1 MKAVHVSRALMG
13 ACVAMMLWTTTRPAD
28 AAAPP
33 PKPPLQTELEAHPDY
48 WLVGFRP
55 DATRQARQAAH
66 AAAGTERVRSF
77 RRIPVDVVRAAPGIR
92 RDDIQKAYQSRK
104 DVAYIEPN
112 YRVTKKMVPN
122 DPMFGDLWGLRNT
135 GQTGGTPGADINV
148 AEVWGTH
155 GTGSRDIIV
164 AVIDTGIDYTHEDL
178 IANLWTNPDETAN
191 GEDDDGNGIIDD
203 IYGARW
209 LDGNGLPTSGDPM
222 DGDGHGTH
230 VAGTIGGVG
239 DNAIGIAGV
248 NWQVQLMALKFLDDG
263 GSGWSADAVAALEYA
278 IDKGAHLSNNSW
290 GGGGYS
296 QAMRDMIAAAGD
308 ANQLFIAAAGNSA
321 TDNDGIP
328 HYPSSY
334 DNDNLIAVASSD
346 HDDLVSSFSCYG
358 RQSVDIAAPGSG
370 ILSSVPGNAYDEY
383 SGTSMATPHVTGAAA
398 LLWSFHP
405 GAPWSDV
412 KDWLLLGSHRLPVWN
427 GLTVSGGRLNVA
439 ESARLASLPD
449 DVTPVN
455 DLVAASNEGDTSIFL
470 AWANPPSAGGWT
482 YIDTTI
488 RRDTDNFPSRWDEG
502 ELVYAGNAEAFEDD
516 SVDVGRRYFYSAWAQ
531 FDDGST
537 SLYSAPAFAQARA
550 GGEPD
555 DYFTEIF
562 SANDND
568 LAYTSV
574 VFVPDGSLN
583 GYQAF
588 TDPAE
593 DFFTDPAGGTPLP
606 VGDDDPAYVAL
617 ADGQTVWLYGVD
629 YDHLHV
635 GPNGFITF
643 GESDS
648 TWTESLAAHFRLPR
662 VSALFDDLNPTSGGE
677 VSWKQLA
684 DRVAVTWLDV
694 PEYGNNNRNSFQI
707 EMFFDG
713 RIRLTWL
720 QIDARDGLAG
730 LSAGEG
736 LPFNFMESNLSDYPS
751 SDPLRITPRTGFHPA
766 GIEGGPFVPEST
778 TYELL
783 NVDAAALDWSLVSAP
798 GWLQVLPTA
807 GTLDPAESVDV
818 DISLDPSV
826 LALTYGYYTGDIVF
840 SNHVSGRIHARQA
853 SLSVSREGYS
863 ALFFADGFVGPDV
876 VVPALRAQGYAVELP
891 DTWEDFNQA
900 LMDDE
905 FLVAISLAQ
914 ADYSGLDLV
923 ALEDHLLA
931 GGRVIAADWL
941 QDEFLAGLLEAEFT
955 GATDMSPITITDDD
969 LAAGIQN
976 PQPISDPGWGG
987 LWSFGLRPL
996 DTAQSIARFRNGD
1009 SALVWGHGGRS
1020 ALLGMLAD
1028 TLAPEDGQ
1036 RFFEN
1041 LLQLLEVGHDDL
1053 LTLPADGFSSAG
1065 YQLGPF
1071 APEDKSYT
1079 LSNTGSDALD
1089 WTAATTSTWAD
1100 VSLTAGNLAPDADVV
1115 ITAQVN
1121 ATAASLDPGTYHDTL
1136 VIANTTSGKR
1146 FYRDLQLTVIPL
1158 PGEIHVTDTIAPEDD
1173 LQMPF
1178 GEWIVG
1184 QSTTEQITIHNTD
1197 ALYDLVISGT
1207 YILSSLGDAEPE
1219 ALPAP
1224 PAKPA
1229 TARRAP
1235 AKTESDPDAHEWV
1248 SDTLLIGFKSDADA
1262 AKRDA
1267 IHAALGARRIHR
1279 YSRIPVDVVTLP
1291 KNSDLKAFI
1300 AAYQSLSG
1308 VAYAEPNYV
1317 IRLSATPDDPRF
1329 GDLWGLEN
1337 TGQTGGTP
1345 GADIRAT
1352 DAWDITTGSRAIIVG
1367 VIDTGI
1373 DYTHPDL
1380 VDNLWVNPDETENG
1394 MDDDG
1399 NGIVDDLYGA
1409 RWIDGTGV
1417 PTSGDPMDGH
1427 DHGTHVAGTI
1437 GGVGNNAIGV
1447 AGINWQVRLMGLK
1460 FLDDSG
1466 SGATAD
1472 AISAI
1477 EYAIDKGAH
1486 LSNNSWGGG
1495 GYSQALRDMIE
1506 AAGEANQLFI
1516 AAAGND
1522 GTDNDTLPHYPS
1534 NYDNDNIIA
1543 VASSDHNDA
1552 RSSFS
1557 CFGQTTVDLAA
1568 PGSAILSTVAGG
1580 GYDTFS
1586 GTSMAS
1592 PHVAGV
1598 AALLYSMTPTAPY
1611 DLIKQALLNSVDVL
1625 PAWDN
1630 LTVTGGRLNAFAAL
1644 QQVNLDFSLESLAP
1658 LPIVIP
1664 PGGST
1669 TFDVVYRPSEAG
1681 DHQSWVRILSNDT
1694 NAPVVHVA
1702 LTGSAVNDALELAP
1716 DEPFHAEGAPGGP
1729 FTPDTKEY
1737 ELTNT
1742 GGVPVTWSA
1751 MSSAAWLEPL
1761 PAGGTLAPGASVEIM
1776 AELKPEADAL
1786 PGGTYSATITFSNHL
1801 SGVVIT
1807 RPVRLVIEI
1816 PLCDAVDA
1824 CEWTWS
1830 TGGNAPWFAQ
1840 TATTHDGIDAAQ
1852 SGDINDSQQ
1861 SWMQTTVEGPGNLS
1875 FWWKVSSEGGFDF
1888 LNFYLN
1894 DVLQD
1899 QISGNV
1905 DWQEKTYPIPDG
1917 IHVLRWV
1924 YTKDGSV
1931 SRDADCGW
1939 VDQVAYTPDVTDD
1952 MTVSPFD
1959 GFHSE
1964 GAPGGPFAPQSKTYT
1979 LSNNGDTPLPWTAS
1993 AAAAWLDVDPSSGEL
2008 APGSS
2013 AMVTASLTASADSLP
2028 GGFYEDTM
2036 VFENTDT
2043 GFTRQRTARLTVA
2056 IPLCEAADA
2065 CELAWTTGGHA
2076 PWFAQFD
2083 MTHDGVDAA
2092 QSGDINDDQESWM
2105 QTTVE
2110 GPGNL
2115 AFWWKVSSEA
2125 NFDFLEFY
2133 FNDALLD
2140 WIDGNVDWHE
2150 MNYRIPAGPHTLRWR
2165 YAKDGSVSTGADC
2178 GWVDLVSFSASIPA
2192 DAYDHAGNYTP
2203 GTFSNRSNGGTGY
2216 LPWTLIADAGASA
2229 ILDSSTNGSGDIDSA
2244 NGYSF
2249 RFLGGAGETYVDAF
2263 RPFAHPLEPGD
2274 VFHATLAFNWNGGA
2288 RGVCLLTADGTELFN
2303 INFRGGDI
2311 LSFKWENDSGIDF
2324 PPIYSPTAVLQVAV
2338 TQLADSQLHVA
2349 LTHSAGFETNYTSA
2363 GLTAPAAEVKFYNG
2377 GHAGDNVNYAL
2388 YVNDLIIQ
2396 RTPDGDQDGD
2406 GLPDWWEERYY
2417 GSPTAADPVAM
2428 AANHIHTVMQTFIAD
2443 LDPTDPDARFPPAE
2457 ILSPAPGALQIRIHP
2472 TSTARLYR
2480 VEWSGDL
2487 LEDPWTLYPPEK
2499 TGTEDGL
2506 LWEVDLDDPQRLFR
2520 TGVRLP

>member
-1 MKAVHVSRALMG
+1 MKVLDLFHTPLMLLLAGIWG
-13 ACVAMMLWTTTRPAD
+13 AWIPVAS
-28 AAAPP
+28 AAPP
-33 PKPPLQTELEAHPDY
+33 PFKTAHLEAPDAHPDY
-48 WLVGFRP
+48 WLVGFRRGTGE
-55 DATRQARQAAH
+55 AARRSAH
-66 AAAGTERVRSF
+66 AAAGAERVRSF
-77 RRIPVDVVRAAPGIR
+77 RRIPVDVVRMAPGTR
-92 RDDIQKAYQSRK
+92 RKDIQKAYQSRK

-112 YRVTKKMVPN
+112 YRVTKKIVPN
-122 DPMFGDLWGLRNT
+122 DPLFGDLWGLRNT

-148 AEVWGTH
+148 SDVWETH
-155 GTGSRDIIV
+155 GTGSRDILV
-164 AVIDTGIDYTHEDL
+164 AIIDTGIDYTHEDL
-178 IANLWTNPDETAN
+178 VANLWTNPDETAN
-191 GEDDDGNGIIDD
+191 GLDDDGNGIEDD
-203 IYGARW
+203 IHGARW
-209 LDGNGLPTSGDPM
+209 IDGNGQPTSGDPM

-239 DNAIGIAGV
+239 DNGTGVAGV
-248 NWQVQLMALKFLDDG
+248 NWQVRLMALKFLDDE

-321 TDNDGIP
+321 TDNDSIP

-334 DNDNLIAVASSD
+334 DNDNIIAAASSD
-346 HDDLVSSFSCYG
+346 QDDLASSFSCYG
-358 RQSVDIAAPGSG
+358 WESVDLAAPGSG
-370 ILSSVPGNAYDEY
+370 ILSSVPGDDYDEY

-405 GAPWSDV
+405 GAPWTEV
-412 KDWLLLGSHRLPVWN
+412 KDWLLQGARRLPAWN

-439 ESARLASLPD
+439 EGARLASLPEE
-449 DVTPVN
+449 VAPVGA
-455 DLVAASNEGDTSIFL
+455 LSAASHEGDTSNFL
-470 AWANPPSAGGWT
+470 TWANPPSVGGWIYT
-482 YIDTTI
+482 DTTI
-488 RRDTDNFPSRWDEG
+488 RRDTENFPSRWDEG
-502 ELVYAGNAEAFEDD
+502 ELVYAGGAEDVED
-516 SVDVGRRYFYSAWAQ
+516 SAVDVGQRYFYTAWAR
-531 FDDGST
+531 FDDGAT

-555 DYFTEIF
+555 DYFTELF

-568 LAYTSV
+568 LAHSTV
-574 VFVPDGSLN
+574 LLVPEASLN
-583 GYQAF
+583 GYHAF

-593 DFFTDPAGGTPLP
+593 GFFTDPAGGTPLP
-606 VGDDDPAYVAL
+606 PGDDSPVFVEL
-617 ADGQTVWLYGVD
+617 ADGQTVWLYGVA

-662 VSALFDDLNPTSGGE
+662 VSALFDDLNPSFGGE
-677 VSWKQLA
+677 VLWEQLA
-684 DRVAVTWLDV
+684 DRVAVTWLEV
-694 PEYGNNNRNSFQI
+694 PEFGNNNRNSFQI

-730 LSAGEG
+730 LSAGDG
-736 LPFNFMESNLSDYPS
+736 IPFQFVESDLSDYPS
-751 SDPLRITPRTGFHPA
+751 SDPLRVTPRSGFHPA
-766 GIEGGPFVPEST
+766 GIEGGPFSPDST

-783 NVDAAALDWSLVSAP
+783 NDDAAPLDWSLVSAP
-798 GWLQVLPTA
+798 GWLQVVPAA
-807 GTLDPAESVDV
+807 GTLAPAASVDV
-818 DISLDPSV
+818 DVSLDPGA
-826 LALTYGYYTGDIVF
+826 LALAYGYYTGNIVF
-840 SNHVSGRIHARQA
+840 SNHVSGRIHTRQA
-853 SLSVSREGYS
+853 SLSVTREGFS
-863 ALFFADGFVGPDV
+863 ALFFADGFVGPDFV
-876 VVPALRAQGYAVELP
+876 TPALRAQGYAVELP
-891 DTWEDFNQA
+891 DTWEVFNQA
-900 LMDDE
+900 LMDEE
-905 FLVAISLAQ
+905 FLLVVSLAQ
-914 ADYSGLDLV
+914 ASDSGLDLG

-931 GGRVIAADWL
+931 NGRVIAADWQ
-941 QDEFLAGLLEAEFT
+941 QDEMLAELLEAEFT
-955 GATDMSPITITDDD
+955 GVDDMTPVTMTDDD

-976 PQPISDPGWGG
+976 PQPIADPGWGAW
-987 LWSFGLRPL
+987 WSFGLRPL
-996 DTAQSIARFRNGD
+996 DAAQSIARFRNGD

-1053 LTLPADGFSSAG
+1053 LVLPADGFSSAG

-1071 APEDKSYT
+1071 APENKSYT
-1079 LSNTGSDALD
+1079 LSNTGADALD
-1089 WTAATTSTWAD
+1089 WTAAATSTWAE
-1100 VSLTAGNLAPDADVV
+1100 VSLTAGNLAPGAEVM
-1115 ITAQVN
+1115 ITVQIN
-1121 ATAASLDPGTYHDTL
+1121 ASAVSLDPGTYRDIL
-1136 VIANTTSGKR
+1136 IIENTTSGKR

-1158 PGEIHVTDTIAPEDD
+1158 PGEIQVTDSLVPEDD

-1184 QSTTEQITIHNTD
+1184 QSTTEQITIHNVD

-1207 YILSSLGDAEPE
+1207 YILSSLGDAGPE
-1219 ALPAP
+1219 AFPVP

-1229 TARRAP
+1229 AARRSP
-1235 AKTESDPDAHEWV
+1235 VKTQSDPDVHDWV
-1248 SDTLLIGFKSDADA
+1248 PDTLLIGFKSDADTA
-1262 AKRDA
+1262 TRDA
-1267 IHAALGARRIHR
+1267 VHAALGARRVHR
-1279 YSRIPVDVVTLP
+1279 YSRIPVDVAALP

-1300 AAYQSLSG
+1300 AAYQSQSG
-1308 VAYAEPNYV
+1308 VAYAEPNYI
-1317 IRLSATPDDPRF
+1317 IRLSAIPDDPRF
-1329 GDLWGLEN
+1329 GDLWGLHN

-1352 DAWDITTGSRAIIVG
+1352 AAWDITTGSRAVIVG
-1367 VIDTGI
+1367 IIDTGI

-1380 VDNLWVNPDETENG
+1380 IDNLWVNPDETENG
-1394 MDDDG
+1394 LDDDG
-1399 NGIVDDLYGA
+1399 NGIMDDLYGA
-1409 RWIDGTGV
+1409 RWIDGTGM
-1417 PTSGDPMDGH
+1417 PTSGDPMDGNN
-1427 DHGTHVAGTI
+1427 HGTHVAGTI
-1437 GGVGNNAIGV
+1437 GGVGHNAIGV

-1534 NYDNDNIIA
+1534 TYDNENIIA

-1557 CFGQTTVDLAA
+1557 CFGLTTVDLAA
-1568 PGSAILSTVAGG
+1568 PGSSILSTVPGG
-1580 GYDTFS
+1580 DYDTFS

-1598 AALLYSMTPTAPY
+1598 AALLYSMAPTAPY
-1611 DLIKQALLNSVDVL
+1611 DLIKQALLDSVDVL

-1644 QQVNLDFSLESLAP
+1644 QRVNLDFSLEGLSP

-1681 DHQSWVRILSNDT
+1681 DHQSWVRIISNDT
-1694 NAPVVHVA
+1694 NVPTVHVA
-1702 LTGSAVNDALELAP
+1702 LTGSAVNDALELSP

-1729 FTPDTKEY
+1729 FVPASKAYD
-1737 ELTNT
+1737 LTNT
-1742 GGVPVTWSA
+1742 GEVPVTWSA
-1751 MSSAAWLEPL
+1751 LSSAAWLDL
-1761 PAGGTLAPGASVEIM
+1761 VPAGGTIQPGASMAIA
-1776 AELKPEADAL
+1776 AELAPEADAL
-1786 PGGTYSATITFSNHL
+1786 PGGTYSATLTFSNHL
-1801 SGVVIT
+1801 SGVIIT
-1807 RPVRLVIEI
+1807 RTARLVIEI

-1824 CEWTWS
+1824 CELTWT
-1830 TGGNAPWFAQ
+1830 TGGNAPWFTQ

-1852 SGDINDSQQ
+1852 SGPIGDSQE

-1888 LNFYLN
+1888 LEFHLN
-1894 DVLQD
+1894 DVLQ
-1899 QISGNV
+1899 
-1905 DWQEKTYPIPDG
+1905 
-1917 IHVLRWV
+1917 
-1924 YTKDGSV
+1924 
-1931 SRDADCGW
+1931 SR
-1939 VDQVAYTPDVTDD
+1939 T
-1952 MTVSPFD
+1952 S
-1959 GFHSE
+1959 
-1964 GAPGGPFAPQSKTYT
+1964 
-1979 LSNNGDTPLPWTAS
+1979 
-1993 AAAAWLDVDPSSGEL
+1993 
-2008 APGSS
+2008 
-2013 AMVTASLTASADSLP
+2013 
-2028 GGFYEDTM
+2028 
-2036 VFENTDT
+2036 
-2043 GFTRQRTARLTVA
+2043 
-2056 IPLCEAADA
+2056 
-2065 CELAWTTGGHA
+2065 
-2076 PWFAQFD
+2076 
-2083 MTHDGVDAA
+2083 
-2092 QSGDINDDQESWM
+2092 
-2105 QTTVE
+2105 
-2110 GPGNL
+2110 
-2115 AFWWKVSSEA
+2115 
-2125 NFDFLEFY
+2125 
-2133 FNDALLD
+2133 
-2140 WIDGNVDWHE
+2140 GNVDWHE
-2150 MNYRIPAGPHTLRWR
+2150 MNYRIPAGTHTLRWV
-2165 YAKDGSVSTGADC
+2165 YAKDSSVSADADC
-2178 GWVDLVSFSASIPA
+2178 GWVDQVSFTASIPT

-2216 LPWTLIADAGASA
+2216 LPWTLITDAGATA
-2229 ILDSSTNGSGDIDSA
+2229 LLDSSTNGSGDIDSA

-2249 RFLGGAGETYVDAF
+2249 RFMGGPGETYVDAF

-2288 RGVCLLTADGTELFN
+2288 RGICLLAADGTELFN
-2303 INFRGGDI
+2303 INFRSGDI
-2311 LSFKWENDSGIDF
+2311 LSFKWGNDSGVDF
-2324 PPIYSPTAVLQVAV
+2324 PPIYSPAAVLQVAV
-2338 TQLADSQLHVA
+2338 SQLADSQLHVA
-2349 LTHSAGFETNYTSA
+2349 FTHSLGLETNFTSS

-2377 GHAGDNVNYAL
+2377 GHTGDNVNYAL
-2388 YVNDLIIQ
+2388 YVNNLIIQ
-2396 RTPDGDQDGD
+2396 RNPEGDQDGD
-2406 GLPDWWEERYY
+2406 GLPDWWEERFY
-2417 GSPTAADPVAM
+2417 GNPTAANADAM
-2428 AANHIHTVMQTFIAD
+2428 AANHVHTVMQTFIAD
-2443 LDPTDPDARFPPAE
+2443 LDPTDPAARFAPAV
-2457 ILSPAPGALQIRIHP
+2457 IQAAAGGGLQVCIRP

-2480 VEWSGDL
+2480 VEWSADL
-2487 LEDPWTLYPPEK
+2487 LEQPQNWTLFPPEK

-2506 LWEVDLDDPQRLFR
+2506 LFDVETDEPHRTYR